1 MKHCNKCDK
10 DKDIKDFAK
19 RTFKTKV
26 GHSSWCKECSNSNR
40 MKTYKNDFVREA
52 AVRKELRHK
61 YRKENITKAHKYL
74 SEQGCKDCG
83 EKDPIVL
90 DFDHHK
96 DKKYNLSDKF
106 SCTPWDTLLK
116 EIEKCDVRCSNCHRR
131 KTAKDFGW
139 YG

>member
-90 DFDHHK
+90 VTDHQNPTAVVNNVNAPNFLAFSGSQ
-96 DKKYNLSDKF
+96 NLGF
-106 SCTPWDTLLK
+106 T
-116 EIEKCDVRCSNCHRR
+116 VRLRLV
-131 KTAKDFGW
+131 T
-139 YG
+139 